1 MADGRRIR
9 DGSAFANSRR
19 RQSVRRDA
27 GAEKCFVRNRR
38 GRGARFARRKWCRQI
53 DLREDFLNGL
63 LKPDAGTI
71 FLAEREYRPTGLGD
85 AQKVGI
91 STAFQELSLIPDL
104 SVAINLAMP
113 DLPRNAFKLVKFGEL
128 RRRAEEILERY
139 HISDISPKRTVSS
152 LSLSDKQ
159 RLEIIRV
166 ISRNPR
172 VLILDEP
179 TAALTDVTWLYDQI
193 AALTARGGAVIFI
206 THRLKEVRD
215 VCKRATV
222 LRNGELAGVVNLAE
236 ANDSELFR
244 LMIGRSMAPRSL
256 NGRCVHRLCNQLSL
270 CLPSKIS
277 GADSLGQ

>member
-1 MADGRRIR
+1 MDGALEMDQLLQIR
-9 DGSAFANSRR
+9 GIDKAFGATQALKNVSFE
-19 RQSVRRDA
+19 VVA
-27 GAEKCFVRNRR
+27 GEAHALLGEN
-38 GRGARFARRKWCRQI
+38 GAGKSTCVKI
-53 DLREDFLNGL
+53 LNGL

-128 RRRAEEILERY
+128 RRRAEQILERY

-152 LSLSDKQ
+152 LSLSNKQ
-159 RLEIIRV
+159 RLEIIRA

-172 VLILDEP
+172 VLNSRRADGGV
-179 TAALTDVTWLYDQI
+179 DRCDWLYDQI

-244 LMIGRSMAPRSL
+244 LMIGRSIGARSL